1 MYSYRDS
8 LCVMHTRSQPECA
21 IEGIFLVICHSLIIL
36 DTAIYLTNI
45 FPVIVRPFSN

>member
-36 DTAIYLTNI
+36 DTAIHLKKYI
-45 FPVIVRPFSN
+45 PCYRSPVQ